1 MSPATF
7 SPFNQEVLNRIF
19 TVSTKHPDRL
29 TSRESGWLEFK
40 ESFGFGSLGK
50 YIRSA
55 AGFANAKGGYIVYG
69 IGNSPHTLIGLKNDN
84 FDKLDPEKLT
94 HYLNE
99 HFDPE
104 IHWDRQLHELN
115 GKLYG
120 LLYFHAS
127 LNKPVVCKKGTDD
140 GKSLKEGEIYYRYSG
155 RTQTIR
161 YPELKELIEER
172 RKQEQLLWFKH
183 LKQIARIGTQDVG
196 LLDLRSGNVSGPTG
210 SFLIDESLLSQ
221 ISFIRDGE
229 FNEQK
234 GKPAIKIVGTAQA
247 ISSSATGSDAKFK
260 IVKTKGIRAPDI
272 ILAFLNSEKPT
283 EPRSYI
289 TQICYESSAFFPIYF
304 LIAQAGLNLSDVA
317 SIIENEHSTS
327 PAKSKLKERIANEIA
342 LPVSIPSPSNEAGRS
357 KLKIR
362 QAILEKKASS
372 KATGK
377 DLEYM
382 LDMIRTLTRAQLDE
396 SYIKDLLR
404 KIFQREFAKG
414 NSPLNDKIRRAIC
427 YVDWCIYRPKSAKAT
442 PPKRKKTK

>member
-1 MSPATF
+1 VSLIVTA
-7 SPFNQEVLNRIF
+7 PFNQEVLNRIF
-19 TVSTKHPDRL
+19 TVSTKDPDRL

-55 AGFANAKGGYIVYG
+55 AGFANAKGGYIIYG

-94 HYLNE
+94 QYLNE

-104 IHWDRQLHELN
+104 IHCDRQLYELN
-115 GKLYG
+115 GKTYG
-120 LLYFHAS
+120 LLYIHES

-183 LKQIARIGTQDVG
+183 FKEIARIGIQDVG
-196 LLDLRSGNVSGPTG
+196 LLDVRSGKVTGSAG

-221 ISFIRDGE
+221 VSFIRDGE

-234 GKPAIKIVGTAQA
+234 GKPAIKIIGTAQP
-247 ISSSATGSDAKFK
+247 INSGPTGSEAKYR
-260 IVKTKGIRAPDI
+260 IVKTKGIRTSDI
-272 ILAFLNSEKPT
+272 MLAFLNSEKPA

-289 TQICYESSAFFPIYF
+289 TQICYESSAFLPLYF
-304 LIAQAGLNLSDVA
+304 LIVQAGLSLSETMSVID
-317 SIIENEHSTS
+317 NEHSTS
-327 PAKSKLKERIANEIA
+327 SAKSKLRERIEDDIA
-342 LPVSIPSPSNEAGRS
+342 LPVSIPSSSTVTGRL

-362 QAILEKKASS
+362 QALLVKKVSY
-372 KATGK
+372 KTTGK
-377 DLEYM
+377 DLEYL
-382 LDMIRTLTRAQLDE
+382 LDMIRTLTRAQIDE
-396 SYIKDLLR
+396 PYIKDLLR
-404 KIFQREFAKG
+404 KIFNRDFAKG
-414 NSPLNDKIRRAIC
+414 NSLLNDKIRRAIC
-427 YVDWCIYRPKSAKAT
+427 YVDWQIYRSKVAKAA
-442 PPKRKKTK
+442 PSKRKKAK